1 MNLKLIVAILVITAV
16 PVRAQTEP
24 PSAAKMVTR
33 ADVQKVARIIR
44 GDKVK
49 TQTYCDI
56 GKLGGQIEEANQKK
70 DSKTADELSQKMKE
84 LEKKLGPEYVALM
97 DGLQDIDPESD
108 EGAEIEAALVVLDKL
123 CAK

>member
-16 PVRAQTEP
+16 PVRAQTQP
-24 PSAAKMVTR
+24 PSAAKMITR

>member
-1 MNLKLIVAILVITAV
+1 MNLKLIVTILVITAV
-16 PVRAQTEP
+16 PVRAQTQP
-24 PSAAKMVTR
+24 PSAAKVVTR

-44 GDKVK
+44 GDKAK

-84 LEKKLGPEYVALM
+84 LEKKLGPEYVVLM

-108 EGAEIEAALVVLDKL
+108 EGAEIEAALVLLDKL